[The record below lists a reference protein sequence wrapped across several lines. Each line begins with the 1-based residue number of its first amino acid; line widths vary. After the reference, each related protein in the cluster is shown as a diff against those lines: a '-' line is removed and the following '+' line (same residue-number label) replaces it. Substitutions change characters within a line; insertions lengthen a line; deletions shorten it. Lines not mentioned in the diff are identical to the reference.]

1 MAKIRTLIV
10 DDERLARERLRQLLA
25 QEPDI
30 EVTGECATGNEA
42 LRWFRESPPD
52 VAFLDVQMPELDG
65 FGLIE
70 AAPPES
76 LPLFVFVTAY
86 DEYALRAFE
95 VDAVDYL
102 LKPFDQERLRK
113 TLDRVRARLQNGTT
127 RMDERALA
135 ATLNRLRAPRVDR
148 LVIRDGAHLA
158 VVRTDSIDWVEA
170 ADNYV
175 VVHCGPVTHILRETL
190 NSLESSLDDS
200 VFVRIHRS
208 TIVNLDRVKELQPW
222 FRGDYR
228 VILQDGTVLTLSRTF
243 KDRVQSRLLR
253 WA

>member
-1 MAKIRTLIV
+1 M
-10 DDERLARERLRQLLA
+10 DDERLARERLRQLLVE
-25 QEPDI
+25 EPDI
-30 EVTGECATGNEA
+30 ELAGECATGSEA
-42 LRWFRESPPD
+42 VRAFRSVDPD
-52 VAFLDVQMPELDG
+52 LAFLDVQMPELDG
-65 FGLIE
+65 FGVIE
-70 AAPPES
+70 AAADRP
-76 LPLFVFVTAY
+76 LPMIVFVTAH

-95 VDAVDYL
+95 VNAIDYL

-113 TLDRVRARLQNGTT
+113 TLDRVRARFQSGTT
-127 RMDERALA
+127 GFDDRALA
-135 ATLNRLRAPRVDR
+135 ATLSRLRTPRVDR
-148 LVIRDGAHLA
+148 LAIREGAHLA

-175 VVHCGPVTHILRETL
+175 CLHCGPVTHIMRETM
-190 NSLESSLDDS
+190 NSLETSLDDS

-228 VILQDGTVLTLSRTF
+228 VILHDGTVLTLSRTF

>member
-1 MAKIRTLIV
+1 M
-10 DDERLARERLRQLLA
+10 
-25 QEPDI
+25 
-30 EVTGECATGNEA
+30 
-42 LRWFRESPPD
+42 
-52 VAFLDVQMPELDG
+52 
-65 FGLIE
+65 
-70 AAPPES
+70 
-76 LPLFVFVTAY
+76 FVTAY

-113 TLDRVRARLQNGTT
+113 TLDRVRARLLNGAA
-127 RMDERALA
+127 RVDERALA
-135 ATLNRLRAPRVDR
+135 ATLNRLRAPRVER

-175 VVHCGPVTHILRETL
+175 VLHCGAVTHILRETM
-190 NSLESSLDDS
+190 NSLESSLDDA

-208 TIVNLDRVKELQPW
+208 SIVNLDRVKELQPW